1 MPTPDRIYDIGTV
14 SVDTGDTA
22 IVGAGGPLWVANA
35 LAYDR
40 ISIEGYGECT
50 ILGVTDDAHLV
61 IDPWPFDAVPSGT
74 EYKLIQTGVDRV
86 SGATQN
92 AAVVDLVDALDAD
105 GFIWFVGPDET
116 KPPPRKGKE
125 GQYAEQPDT
134 GKKWVRQAGIWVYL
148 GIADPAFTRYD
159 IVVDIPERP
168 ASGATMAKWVAPS
181 LVTFK
186 AGLAESRGDA
196 DAAATVSSVF
206 SLKKNGTQFATA
218 TFSATNDTAIFACAS
233 DTAFAAGDVLTIIAP
248 NPRDATLANIALTIV
263 GFR

>member
-1 MPTPDRIYDIGTV
+1 MPTLDRVYNIGTV

-22 IVGAGGPLWVANA
+22 IVGSGGPLWASNA
-35 LAYDR
+35 RAYDR

-50 ILGVTDDAHLV
+50 ILDVTDDNHLA
-61 IDPWPFDAVPSGT
+61 IDPWPFDTVPAGS
-74 EYKLIQTGVDRV
+74 EYKIIQDGVDRV
-86 SGATQN
+86 TGAEQS
-92 AAVVDLVDALDAD
+92 AIVVDLVSALDAD
-105 GFIWFVGPDET
+105 GFIWFVNSDET
-116 KPPPRKGKE
+116 GPPPRKGRE
-125 GQYAEQPDT
+125 GQYAEQPST
-134 GKKWVRQAGIWVYL
+134 GKKWVRELGVWKYL

-181 LVTFK
+181 LVTFR
-186 AGLAESRGDA
+186 AGLGESRGDA
-196 DAAATVSSVF
+196 DAAATASSVF

-218 TFSATNDTAIFACAS
+218 TFSAANDTAIFACAA
-233 DTAFAAGDVLTIIAP
+233 DTAFSAGDVLTVTAP

>member
-14 SVDTGDTA
+14 SVGTADTV
-22 IVGAGGPLWVANA
+22 IVGVGGPLWASNA
-35 LAYDR
+35 VAYDR
-40 ISIEGYGECT
+40 ISIDGYGECT
-50 ILGVTDDAHLV
+50 ILGVTDDNHLA
-61 IDPWPFDAVPSGT
+61 IDPWPYGDVAAGT
-74 EYKLIQTGVDRV
+74 AYKLIQTGVDRV

-92 AAVVDLVDALDAD
+92 ANVVDLVDALDAD
-105 GFIWFVGPDET
+105 GFIWFVSTDET
-116 KPPPRKGKE
+116 EPPPRKGKE
-125 GQYAEQPDT
+125 GQYAEQPST
-134 GKKWVRQAGIWVYL
+134 GKKWVRELGVWKYL

-248 NPRDATLANIALTIV
+248 NPRDATLSNIALTVV

>member
-14 SVDTGDTA
+14 SVAKGDTV
-22 IVGAGGPLWVANA
+22 IVGSDGPIWSSNGR
-35 LAYDR
+35 AYDR

-50 ILGVTDDAHLV
+50 VLDVTDDNHLA
-61 IDPWPFDAVPSGT
+61 IDPWPFATVPAGT
-74 EYKLIQTGVDRV
+74 DYKLLQTGVDRV
-86 SGATQN
+86 TGAEQS
-92 AAVVDLVDALDAD
+92 AIVVDLVEALDSD
-105 GFIWFVGPDET
+105 GFIWFVGPDEAE
-116 KPPPRKGKE
+116 PPPRKGKE
-125 GQYAEQPDT
+125 GQHAEQPST
-134 GKKWVRQAGIWVYL
+134 GKKWVRELGVWKYL

-248 NPRDATLANIALTIV
+248 NPRDATLSNIALTVV